1 MVILP
6 LTWTCLVSVNYEES
20 LQKTEENRGLKTDPK
35 IDLKIKFNTT
45 KNLND

>member
-6 LTWTCLVSVNYEES
+6 FTWTCLVNINYEES
-20 LQKTEENRGLKTDPK
+20 LQKTEENRGLKIDPK

-45 KNLND
+45 KNRND